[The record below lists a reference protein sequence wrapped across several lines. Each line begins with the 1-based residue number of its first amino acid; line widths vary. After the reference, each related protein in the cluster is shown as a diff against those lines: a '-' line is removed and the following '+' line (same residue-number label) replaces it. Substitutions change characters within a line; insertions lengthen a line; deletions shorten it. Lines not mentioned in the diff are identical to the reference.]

1 MPTPSWDLAITVFFL
16 MGIAF
21 GYILQRDKIVA
32 TLLSVYVGLIITQA
46 VSGNIQSFIQGEST
60 FSNMWIR
67 SNANPFTVRAV
78 IFIAVIMLVSAKSGI
93 SAGRSKGLLSPI
105 EVIIYSIFTSG
116 LILSSLFYFM
126 PAESREAFVMS
137 SRMAKLVINN
147 YVWWIVLPIIF
158 MIVAGFFRRSSSSS
172 D

>member
-16 MGIAF
+16 ICIAF

-46 VSGNIQSFIQGEST
+46 VSGNVQSFFQGNST
-60 FSNMWIR
+60 LSNFWIKA
-67 SNANPFTVRAV
+67 NANTFTIRAA
-78 IFIAVIMLVSAKSGI
+78 IFLAVIMLVSAKSGI
-93 SAGRSKGLLSPI
+93 SGGKSKGLLSPL

-116 LILSSLFYFM
+116 LILSSIFYFM
-126 PAESREAFVMS
+126 PVESREAFMNA
-137 SRMAKLVINN
+137 SRLAKLVISN
-147 YVWWIVLPIIF
+147 YTWWIVLPILF
-158 MIVAGFFRRSSSSS
+158 MVVMGFFHKGSSS

>member
-1 MPTPSWDLAITVFFL
+1 

-21 GYILQRDKIVA
+21 GYILQRDKIIA

-46 VSGNIQSFIQGEST
+46 VSGNVQSFFQGEST

-126 PAESREAFVMS
+126 PAESRAAFVMG

>member
-16 MGIAF
+16 IGIAF
-21 GYILQRDKIVA
+21 GYILQRDKIIA

-46 VSGNIQSFIQGEST
+46 VAGNVQSFFMGEST
-60 FSNMWIR
+60 LSNVWIK
-67 SNANPFTVRAV
+67 SNANPFTIRTV
-78 IFIAVIMLVSAKSGI
+78 IFLAVIMLVSAKSGI
-93 SAGRSKGLLSPI
+93 SGGKSKGLLSPL

-126 PAESREAFVMS
+126 PAESREAFVMG

-147 YVWWIVLPIIF
+147 YIWWIVLPVLF
-158 MIVAGFFRRSSSSS
+158 MIASGFFRKNSS
-172 D
+172 DD

>member
-16 MGIAF
+16 IGIAF
-21 GYILQRDKIVA
+21 GYILQRDKIIA
-32 TLLSVYVGLIITQA
+32 TLLSVYVGLIVTQA
-46 VSGNIQSFIQGEST
+46 VAGNVQSFFQGNST
-60 FSNMWIR
+60 LSSFWIR
-67 SNANPFTVRAV
+67 ANTNDFTVRAA
-78 IFIAVIMLVSAKSGI
+78 IFVAVIMLVSAKSGI
-93 SAGRSKGLLSPI
+93 SAGKSKGLLSPL

-126 PAESREAFVMS
+126 PAESREAFVMG

-147 YVWWIVLPIIF
+147 YIWWIVVPIVF
-158 MIVAGFFRRSSSSS
+158 MVVAGFFHKSSSN

>member
-46 VSGNIQSFIQGEST
+46 VSGNVQNFLQGDAT
-60 FSNMWIR
+60 LSNIWVKA
-67 SNANPFTVRAV
+67 NASPFTIRAI

-93 SAGRSKGLLSPI
+93 SGGKSKGILSPL
-105 EVIIYSIFTSG
+105 EVIVYSVFTSG

-147 YVWWIVLPIIF
+147 YIWWIILPIAF
-158 MIVAGFFRRSSSSS
+158 MVVSGFFRKGSSS